1 MPESQLNSQIRRAD
15 SLTGEELDRLYGLFT
30 RHYDAVSREQFESDF
45 REKDTVILLR
55 DGAAG
60 LVRGFSTQMVSR
72 ASHQDETVRVLFSGD
87 TIIDPA
93 YWGEQELVKA
103 WCRLAGMLHAEEPE
117 TPFYWF
123 LICKGYRT
131 YLYLPVFFRDYYP
144 RYDVPTPVQKQSL
157 LDSFATA
164 KFPAYYQPHKGLL
177 EFPASKGQLKT
188 ALADIPAG
196 RLKDPRVRFFLDK
209 NPEYASG
216 SELVCMT
223 EISPR
228 NMRGL
233 ALRMFQ
239 EGSRQTLMPAGA
251 P

>member
-1 MPESQLNSQIRRAD
+1 MPESHLISSIRRAN

-30 RHYDAVSREQFESDF
+30 RHYDKVSREKFESDF
-45 REKDTVILLR
+45 REKETVILLR
-55 DGAAG
+55 DTAAG
-60 LVRGFSTQMVSR
+60 LVRGFSTQMVLRERFQGSPVR
-72 ASHQDETVRVLFSGD
+72 ALFSGD

-144 RYDVPTPVQKQSL
+144 RYDAPIPVRELSL
-157 LDSFATA
+157 LNSLSAL
-164 KFPAYYQPHKGLL
+164 KFPDYFKPETGLL
-177 EFPASKGQLKT
+177 EFPSPQGQLKT
-188 ALADIPAG
+188 ALSDTPPG
-196 RLKDPRVRFFLDK
+196 RLKDPRVRFFIEK
-209 NPEYASG
+209 NPNYASG
-216 SELVCMT
+216 SELVCLT
-223 EISPR
+223 EISEG

-233 ALRMFQ
+233 AQRMFQ
-239 EGSRQTLMPAGA
+239 EGSRHSAALTAKR
-251 P
+251 

>member
-1 MPESQLNSQIRRAD
+1 MPESQLNSQIRRVD
-15 SLTGEELDRLYGLFT
+15 SLTGEELDRLYSLFT
-30 RHYDAVSREQFESDF
+30 RHYDAVTREQFESDF
-45 REKDTVILLR
+45 REKDAVILLR
-55 DGAAG
+55 DDGAG

-72 ASHQDETVRVLFSGD
+72 AVHQNTQVRVLFSGD

-103 WCRLAGMLHAEEPE
+103 WCRLAGMLHAQEPE

-144 RYDVPTPVQKQSL
+144 RYDAPTPVEEQSL
-157 LDSFATA
+157 LDSLAA
-164 KFPAYYQPHKGLL
+164 ARFPAYYRPEKGLL
-177 EFPASKGQLKT
+177 EFPVSQGQLKSS
-188 ALADIPAG
+188 LADIPAG
-196 RLKDPRVRFFLDK
+196 RVQDPRVRFFLEK
-209 NPEYASG
+209 NPEYAAG

-223 EISPR
+223 EISSR

-239 EGSRQTLMPAGA
+239 EGSRQNLKLAGKT
-251 P
+251 